1 MGALFSATWSMVA
14 AAGVA
19 LAFSAPL
26 GAAVQDGKYLAGH
39 VLLGLGLGQLI
50 TMLLRIAGRDKSAFR
65 MRRPAPSRSAQVTV
79 LPVRRPATMVTLR
92 GKHAA

>member
-26 GAAVQDGKYLAGH
+26 GADVQDGKYLAGH

-50 TMLLRIAGRDKSAFR
+50 TMLLRIAGRRIRKALLS
-65 MRRPAPSRSAQVTV
+65 RPAPSRSAQVTV
-79 LPVRRPATMVTLR
+79 LPVRRPATRVTLR
-92 GKHAA
+92 GKHAG